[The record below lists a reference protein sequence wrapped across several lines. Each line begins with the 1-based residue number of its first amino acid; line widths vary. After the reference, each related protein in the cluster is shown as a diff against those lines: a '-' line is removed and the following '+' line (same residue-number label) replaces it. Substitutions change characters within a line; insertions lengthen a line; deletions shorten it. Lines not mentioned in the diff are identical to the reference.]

1 MFAYLKGTVMSVYPG
16 GRLILD
22 VQNVGYEIFTTT
34 TPQAGETLEFWIYTY
49 VREDTFSLYGFLDEK
64 EKEVFVSLIK
74 INGVGPKSA
83 LGILSSAPYTK
94 LMEQIESEDIKALCQ
109 LPKIGKKTAGQMIL
123 SLKGKWPSVKTKKQN
138 PVYQNTKEEIT
149 TALLRLGFRSNEVK
163 PLLDKVDVKQGTKE
177 GLRQALS
184 ILQNL

>member
-1 MFAYLKGTVMSVYPG
+1 MFAYLKGTVIGIYPG

-22 VQNVGYEIFTTT
+22 VQNVGYEIFT
-34 TPQAGETLEFWIYTY
+34 PAAPKMNEYIEFWIYTH

-64 EKEVFVSLIK
+64 EKEVFIALIG

-83 LGILSSAPYTK
+83 LSILSSLPYTQ
-94 LMEQIESEDIKALCQ
+94 LMEQIESEDITALCQ

-123 SLKGKWPSVKTKKQN
+123 SLKGKWPSVKATKTDPAHQS
-138 PVYQNTKEEIT
+138 TKEEVSN
-149 TALLRLGFRSNEVK
+149 ALLRLGFRSTEVK
-163 PLLDKVDVKQGTKE
+163 PVLDKIDVKQGTKE
-177 GLRQALS
+177 SLRQALS

>member
-1 MFAYLKGTVMSVYPG
+1 MLAYLKGTVISAYPG

-22 VQNVGYEIFTTT
+22 VQNVGYEIFTPAN
-34 TPQAGETLEFWIYTY
+34 PQTGEYIELWIYTH

-64 EKEVFVSLIK
+64 EKEVFVSLIG

-83 LGILSSAPYTK
+83 LGILSSLPYTQ
-94 LMEQIESEDIKALCQ
+94 LMEQIESEDITALCQ

-123 SLKGKWPSVKTKKQN
+123 SLKGKWPSIRKPMQDSVSQQTKN
-138 PVYQNTKEEIT
+138 EIS
-149 TALLRLGFRSNEVK
+149 TALLRLGFRSVEVS
-163 PLLDKVDVKQGTKE
+163 PVLDKIDTKQGTKE

-184 ILQNL
+184 LLQHL

>member
-1 MFAYLKGTVMSVYPG
+1 MLAYLKGTVISVCPG

-22 VQNVGYEIFTTT
+22 VQNVGYEVFTPAAPPT
-34 TPQAGETLEFWIYTY
+34 GEYIELWIHTH
-49 VREDTFSLYGFLDEK
+49 VREDVFSLYGFLDEK
-64 EKEVFVSLIK
+64 EKEVFVSLIG

-83 LGILSSAPYTK
+83 LGILSALPYTR
-94 LMEQIESEDIKALCQ
+94 LMETIESEDLASLCR

-123 SLKGKWPSVKTKKQN
+123 SLKGKWPSTQK
-138 PVYQNTKEEIT
+138 PVTDPAHQSAKEEIF
-149 TALLRLGFRSNEVK
+149 TALLRLGFRSVEVK
-163 PLLDKVDVKQGTKE
+163 PVLDKIDFNKGTKE

>member
-1 MFAYLKGTVMSVYPG
+1 MLAYLKGNVMSVYPG

-22 VQNVGYEIFTTT
+22 VQNVGYEIFTPTL
-34 TPQAGETLEFWIYTY
+34 PQPGEDLEFWIYTY
-49 VREDTFSLYGFLDEK
+49 VREDTFSLYGFRDEK
-64 EKEVFVSLIK
+64 EKEVFVSLIG

-83 LGILSSAPYTK
+83 LSILSAVPYTR
-94 LMEQIESEDIKALCQ
+94 LMEQIESEDMTALCQ

-123 SLKGKWPSVKTKKQN
+123 SLKGKWPSVQTVEKN
-138 PVYQNTKEEIT
+138 PVHQNIKDEVS
-149 TALLRLGFRSNEVK
+149 TALLRLGFRSNEIK
-163 PLLDKVDVKQGTKE
+163 PVVDKIDVKQGTKE

>member
-1 MFAYLKGTVMSVYPG
+1 MLAYLKGTVMSIYPG

-22 VQNVGYEIFTTT
+22 VQNVGYEIFTPAI
-34 TPQAGETLEFWIYTY
+34 PQMGESIEFWIYTH

-64 EKEVFVSLIK
+64 EKEVFISLIG

-83 LGILSSAPYTK
+83 LSILSSVPYAQ
-94 LMEQIESEDIKALCQ
+94 LMEQIESEDLTALCQ

-123 SLKGKWPSVKTKKQN
+123 SLKGKWPSVNTTTIDPVHQN
-138 PVYQNTKEEIT
+138 IKDEIS
-149 TALLRLGFRSNEVK
+149 TALLRLGFRSTEVK
-163 PLLDKVDVKQGTKE
+163 PVLDKIDIKQGTKE